1 MNVILSGRRRCPLFL
16 RSLPNCCIGRVT
28 FRADWVEGVA
38 VATLHDGM
46 YPQGGL
52 GRSKNGLLIEA
63 SDVVAFPSAIN
74 AAHDEWKR

>member
-16 RSLPNCCIGRVT
+16 RRSGRIGLK
-28 FRADWVEGVA
+28 ESA